1 MFKKSEVELTNYSL
15 DLYRKKDY
23 KKAEKICRK
32 ILAKNP
38 NNDTVLI
45 NLGNILFV
53 QKKYQEALDFYKQ
66 AKLIKPDSFLALV
79 NIANVYLE
87 QEDYKLAEQTSR
99 EALVLDSQNYMAQ
112 NILGTALLEQEQY
125 GEALPIL
132 QQALSSNKND
142 AWLYNYL
149 SRCYQQLGMIKEA
162 IESGWQA
169 LKLSPFDES
178 HHINFGYML
187 YELSLDSKA
196 EIIPKYA
203 SLWLDQ
209 FPENKI
215 AEHMGKAILNQSIP
229 EVANAEY
236 IKEIF
241 DIFAADF
248 DKVLTDLNYQ
258 TPQIISRIL
267 QEIYGLDSQKKLHIL
282 DAGCGT
288 GLCGKFLKPYAR
300 FFGLDGVDLSQGMLQ
315 EAQKKRMYNRLF
327 CQDILSL
334 LNEKRNSYDLIVSAD
349 VLTYFGN
356 LDSLFSS
363 IKKTLKKGGRF
374 VFSITSNDENENDYI
389 LHKSGRYKHHLR
401 YVVSLLKKNGF
412 DIEKEE
418 YCSLRKEALQDVKG
432 YVISAISA

>member
-1 MFKKSEVELTNYSL
+1 MFKKSEAELANYSL
-15 DLYRKKDY
+15 DLYQKKDY

-38 NNDTVLI
+38 NDDTVLI
-45 NLGNILFV
+45 NLGNILFI
-53 QKKYQEALDFYKQ
+53 KKNYQEALDCYKK
-66 AKLIKPDSFLALV
+66 AKHIKPDSFLALV
-79 NIANVYLE
+79 NIANVCLE

-99 EALVLDSQNYMAQ
+99 EALLLDSKNYMAL
-112 NILGTALLEQEQY
+112 NILGTALLEQEKY
-125 GEALPIL
+125 ADALPIL
-132 QQALSSNKND
+132 QQALNLNKND

-149 SRCYQQLGMIKEA
+149 SRCYQQLGMISEA
-162 IESGWQA
+162 IKSGWQA
-169 LKLSPFDES
+169 LKLSPYDES

-196 EIIPKYA
+196 EIITKYA
-203 SLWLDQ
+203 SMWLEQ

-229 EVANAEY
+229 EVANTEY
-236 IKEIF
+236 IQEIF

-248 DKVLTDLNYQ
+248 DKVLADLDYQ
-258 TPQIISRIL
+258 TPQIISRFL
-267 QEIYGLDSQKKLHIL
+267 QEIYGLDSQKKLRIL

-300 FFGLDGVDLSQGMLQ
+300 FLKLEGVDLSQGMLR
-315 EAQKKRMYNRLF
+315 EAKKKKLYNKLF
-327 CQDILSL
+327 CKDIIAL
-334 LNEKRNSYDLIVSAD
+334 LNEKKSSYDLIVSAD

-363 IKKTLKKGGRF
+363 LKKALKKNGRF
-374 VFSITSNDENENDYI
+374 IFSITANDEDDRDYI
-389 LHKSGRYKHHLR
+389 LHKSGRYKHHLN
-401 YVVSLLKKNGF
+401 YIVSLLKTYGF